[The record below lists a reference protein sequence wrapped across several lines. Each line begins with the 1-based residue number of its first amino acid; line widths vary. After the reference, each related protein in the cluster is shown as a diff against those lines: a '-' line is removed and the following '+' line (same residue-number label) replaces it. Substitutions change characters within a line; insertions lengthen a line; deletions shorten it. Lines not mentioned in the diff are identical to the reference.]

1 MLAAP
6 SGAVWSIMD
15 RTLVINWNCHLFTLG
30 KPRDPRLLP
39 RKSPP
44 WPGGFLLPG
53 LSFRPVAIVGR
64 NKAKPNPRD
73 GLVGGI
79 AQTKVVRAVG
89 IEPTLLSEPD
99 FESGASTS
107 FTTPACM
114 ACPRQM
120 AKSGASV
127 QTKISRTQD
136 KLVRRL
142 QGASCADS
150 LLA

>member
-1 MLAAP
+1 
-6 SGAVWSIMD
+6 MD
-15 RTLVINWNCHLFTLG
+15 GPLPINWNCHLFALG

-39 RKSPP
+39 GKSPP
-44 WPGGFLLPG
+44 WPGGFVLPG
-53 LSFRPVAIVGR
+53 LSFSRRGMVRLSG
-64 NKAKPNPRD
+64 AKSNLRD
-73 GLVGGI
+73 GLVSGI
-79 AQTKVVRAVG
+79 AQTKMVRAVG

>member
-1 MLAAP
+1 M
-6 SGAVWSIMD
+6 
-15 RTLVINWNCHLFTLG
+15 
-30 KPRDPRLLP
+30 
-39 RKSPP
+39 
-44 WPGGFLLPG
+44 LPG
-53 LSFRPVAIVGR
+53 PSFSGGKDGAAEQGE
-64 NKAKPNPRD
+64 ADPRD